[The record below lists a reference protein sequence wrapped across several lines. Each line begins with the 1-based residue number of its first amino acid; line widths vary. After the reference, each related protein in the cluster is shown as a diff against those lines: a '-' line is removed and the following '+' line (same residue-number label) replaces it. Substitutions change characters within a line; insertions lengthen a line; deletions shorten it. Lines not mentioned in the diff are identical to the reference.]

1 MTRYNNN
8 VKLLMDLMNKAIEKL
23 DILYSEKFV
32 ENNDADAERARMD
45 G

>member
-1 MTRYNNN
+1 
-8 VKLLMDLMNKAIEKL
+8 MDLMNKAIEKL
-23 DILYSEKFV
+23 DILYSENKFV

>member
-1 MTRYNNN
+1 
-8 VKLLMDLMNKAIEKL
+8 MDLMNKAIEKL
-23 DILYSEKFV
+23 DILYSENKF